1 MEKLPFNDFVLLNL
15 LLSVEQL
22 GPTKILALYAKF
34 QGFENIFNA
43 TKSELCQVEYIGEN
57 LAQRIQRAGE
67 KSEIIK
73 SEVEAEIEKI
83 NKINARYFT
92 YWDSDYP
99 DMLRNIYYPPLI
111 LYTLG
116 KSSKKDK
123 YSIAIVGTRKPTN
136 YGKKEAER
144 FSSYLASQGI
154 TIVSGLAR
162 GIDTIAHKSSLQVQ
176 GRTIAVTGAGLD
188 YIYPPENK
196 KLYHEIV
203 NNGIVIS
210 EFKLGTK
217 SDAKNFPQ
225 RNRIISGLSLGTVI
239 VETRIQG
246 GAMQTAAHTTDQNR
260 ELFAIPGNNLIEQS
274 EGPNL
279 LIQKGEAKLVI
290 NPEDVLTELELK
302 LKPIIGKTIPKPTFD
317 LNMFE
322 QKILSVLNQEPIYI
336 DKIASLTSFSTSDCL
351 VHLLSLEFKGL
362 IRQLPGKTFSL
373 L

>member
-22 GPTKILALYAKF
+22 GPTKILALYSKF
-34 QGFENIFNA
+34 QSFESILNA
-43 TKSELCQVEYIGEN
+43 TKSELCQIENIGKN
-57 LAQRIQRAGE
+57 IAQRIQHVSNKTELVRT
-67 KSEIIK
+67 
-73 SEVEAEIEKI
+73 EVEREIEKLQ
-83 NKINARYFT
+83 KINGRYFT
-92 YWDSDYP
+92 YWDEEYP
-99 DMLRNIYYPPLI
+99 EILKNVYYPPLI
-111 LYTLG
+111 LYALG
-116 KSSKKDK
+116 KNSEKDK

-162 GIDTIAHKSSLQVQ
+162 GIDTIAHKSALQAK

-188 YIYPPENK
+188 YIYPSENK

-203 NNGIVIS
+203 NNGKIIT
-210 EFKLGTK
+210 EFKIGTK

-225 RNRIISGLSLGTVI
+225 RNRIISGLSLGTII
-239 VETRIQG
+239 VETKIQG

-260 ELFAIPGNNLIEQS
+260 ELFAIPGNNLVKQN

-279 LIQKGEAKLVI
+279 LIQRGEAKLVI
-290 NPEDVLTELELK
+290 NPEDVLTELEIK

-322 QKILSVLNQEPIYI
+322 QKILSVLNQEPIHI
-336 DKIASLTSFSTSDCL
+336 DRIASLTNFSTSDCL
-351 VHLLSLEFKGL
+351 VYLLSLEFKGL
-362 IRQLPGKTFSL
+362 VRQLPGKTFSL
-373 L
+373 I